1 MQNNRSTSMPADAEP
16 AVDAVKVVV
25 KLTVD
30 MCMLLSVQRHRMTR
44 AQWLWFG
51 NAEMRLFHR
60 RGKEFCLRFFRNA
73 VPCRARAIIEGLAHS
88 CRATRTSAAHS
99 YTGSVGLI
107 VPMSVPL
114 S

>member
-1 MQNNRSTSMPADAEP
+1 MENNRSTSMAADAEP

-25 KLTVD
+25 KLIVD

-44 AQWLWFG
+44 ALWLRFG

-60 RGKEFCLRFFRNA
+60 RGKVSCLRFSRNVA
-73 VPCRARAIIEGLAHS
+73 LCHVRAIIEGLAHS

-107 VPMSVPL
+107 VPMCYPS
-114 S
+114 